1 MKERSTELVQGFRHS
16 VPYINAHRGKTFV
29 VMLGGE
35 AIEHENFANIV
46 NDIGLLH
53 SLGIRLVLVY
63 GARPQID
70 ANLSV
75 HHLEPIYHKHT
86 RVTDAPTLELVKQ
99 AAGLLQ
105 LDITARL
112 SMSLNNTPLQG
123 AHINVVSG
131 NFIIAQPLGVDDGVD
146 YCHSGRIRRIDD
158 EAIHRQLDSGAIVL
172 LGPVAVSVTG
182 ESFNLTSEEVATQL
196 AIKLKAEKI
205 IGFCSSQGV
214 CDDKGEIISE
224 LFPNEAQLRI
234 DALEKKGDYH
244 SGTVRFLR
252 GAVKACRSGVRRCH
266 LISYQDDGA
275 LVQELFSREG
285 IGTQIVME
293 SAEQVRRAT
302 INDIGGILELI
313 RPLEQQGILV
323 RRSREQLEMEI
334 DKFTIIERDNL
345 TIACAALYPFPEE
358 QLGEMACVAV
368 HPDYRSSSRG
378 EMLLQRITQQARQMG
393 LKKLFVLTT
402 RSIHW
407 FQERGFTPAEVEVLP
422 QQKQALYNYHRR
434 SKILVADLT
443 GQ

>member
-1 MKERSTELVQGFRHS
+1 MVKERKTELVEGFRHS
-16 VPYINAHRGKTFV
+16 VPYINTHRGKTFV
-29 VMLGGE
+29 IMLGGE
-35 AIEHENFANIV
+35 AIEHENFSSIV

-53 SLGIRLVLVY
+53 SLGIRLVVVY

-70 ANLSV
+70 ANLAA
-75 HHLEPIYHKHT
+75 HHHEPLYHKNI
-86 RVTDAPTLELVKQ
+86 RVTDAKTLELVKQ
-99 AAGLLQ
+99 AAGTLQ

-146 YCHSGRIRRIDD
+146 YCHSGRIRRIDED
-158 EAIHRQLDSGAIVL
+158 AIHRQLDSGAIVL
-172 LGPVAVSVTG
+172 MGPVAVSVTG
-182 ESFNLTSEEVATQL
+182 ESFNLTSEEIATQL
-196 AIKLKAEKI
+196 AIKLKAEKM

-214 CDDKGEIISE
+214 TNDDGDIVSE
-224 LFPNEAQLRI
+224 LFPNKAQARVEAQ
-234 DALEKKGDYH
+234 EEKGDYN

-266 LISYQDDGA
+266 LISYQEDGA
-275 LVQELFSREG
+275 LLQELFSRDG

-293 SAEQVRRAT
+293 SAEQIRRAT

-334 DKFTIIERDNL
+334 DKFTIIQRDNT

-358 QLGEMACVAV
+358 KIGEMACVAV

-378 EMLLQRITQQARQMG
+378 EVLLERITAQAKQSG
-393 LKKLFVLTT
+393 LSKLFVLTT

-407 FQERGFTPAEVEVLP
+407 FQERGFTPVDIDLLP
-422 QQKQALYNYHRR
+422 ESKKQLYNYQRK
-434 SKILVADLT
+434 SKVLMADL
-443 GQ
+443 G

>member
-1 MKERSTELVQGFRHS
+1 MVKERKTELVEGFRHS
-16 VPYINAHRGKTFV
+16 VPYINTHRGKTFV
-29 VMLGGE
+29 IMLGGE
-35 AIEHENFANIV
+35 AIEHENFSSIV

-53 SLGIRLVLVY
+53 SLGIRLVVVY

-70 ANLSV
+70 ANLAA
-75 HHLEPIYHKHT
+75 HHHEPLYHKNI
-86 RVTDAPTLELVKQ
+86 RVTDAKTLELVKQ
-99 AAGLLQ
+99 AAGTLQ

-146 YCHSGRIRRIDD
+146 YCHSGRIRRIDED
-158 EAIHRQLDSGAIVL
+158 AIHRQLDSGAIVL
-172 LGPVAVSVTG
+172 MGPVAVSVTG
-182 ESFNLTSEEVATQL
+182 ESFNLTSEEIATQL
-196 AIKLKAEKI
+196 AIKLKAEKM

-214 CDDKGEIISE
+214 TNDDGDIVSE
-224 LFPNEAQLRI
+224 LSPNEAQARVE
-234 DALEKKGDYH
+234 AQEEKGDYN

-266 LISYQDDGA
+266 LISYQEDGA
-275 LVQELFSREG
+275 LLQELFSRDG

-293 SAEQVRRAT
+293 SAEQIRRAT

-334 DKFTIIERDNL
+334 DKFTIIQRDNT

-358 QLGEMACVAV
+358 KIGEMACVAV

-378 EMLLQRITQQARQMG
+378 EVLLERIAAQAKQSG
-393 LKKLFVLTT
+393 LSKLFVLTT

-407 FQERGFTPAEVEVLP
+407 FQERGFTPVDIDLLP
-422 QQKQALYNYHRR
+422 ESKKQLYNYQRK
-434 SKILVADLT
+434 SKVLMADL
-443 GQ
+443 G